1 MSETMLGGKAERIM
15 KRDRFISLLR
25 SDCAARGLSLVVDK
39 KLGKGSH
46 YRIEVWSGGN
56 MLAKTTLKSG
66 ELSPGYMAVVR
77 KQLGL

>member
-1 MSETMLGGKAERIM
+1 M
-15 KRDRFISLLR
+15 KRDRFISLIR
-25 SDCAARGLSLVVDK
+25 SECSTRGWLLVVDK

-46 YRIEVWSGGN
+46 YRLEAWRGSV

-66 ELSPGYMAVVR
+66 ELSPGYMALVR

>member
-1 MSETMLGGKAERIM
+1 V

-25 SDCAARGLSLVVDK
+25 TECTVRGWSLVVDK

-46 YRIEVWSGGN
+46 YRIEVWSGDA
-56 MLAKTTLKSG
+56 MVAKTTLKSG
-66 ELSPGYMAVVR
+66 ELSPGYMSIIR

>member
-1 MSETMLGGKAERIM
+1 M
-15 KRDRFISLLR
+15 KRDQVIKLFRK
-25 SDCAARGLSLVVDK
+25 DCKAAGWLLVVDT

-46 YRIEVWSGGN
+46 YRIEVWDGRR

-66 ELSPGYMAVVR
+66 ELSPLYVEIIR

>member
-1 MSETMLGGKAERIM
+1 MGFAV

-25 SDCAARGLSLVVDK
+25 AECVAAGRSLVVDK

-46 YRIEVWSGGN
+46 YRIEVWGGGL

-66 ELSPGYMAVVR
+66 ELSPGYMSVVR
-77 KQLGL
+77 KQLGI

>member
-1 MSETMLGGKAERIM
+1 M

-25 SDCAARGLSLVVDK
+25 DACAGVGCSLLVDK

-46 YRIEVWSGGN
+46 YRIEVWRDGRL
-56 MLAKTTLKSG
+56 LAKSTLKSG
-66 ELSPGYMAVVR
+66 ELSPGYMQLVR